1 MNNYKMS
8 NGKVCVI
15 NINNSCCKSYKPVLE
30 SIIIEPVVEKPII
43 IEPVVEKVIEPV
55 VEKVIEPVVEKPII
69 IEPVVEKVIEP
80 IVEKP
85 IIIEPIVEK
94 VIEPIID
101 ENVFLVLDE
110 REKLQDINATTILH
124 EELIGCC
131 SSYTWLK
138 C

>member
-30 SIIIEPVVEKPII
+30 SII
-43 IEPVVEKVIEPV
+43 
-55 VEKVIEPVVEKPII
+55 IEPVVEKPII